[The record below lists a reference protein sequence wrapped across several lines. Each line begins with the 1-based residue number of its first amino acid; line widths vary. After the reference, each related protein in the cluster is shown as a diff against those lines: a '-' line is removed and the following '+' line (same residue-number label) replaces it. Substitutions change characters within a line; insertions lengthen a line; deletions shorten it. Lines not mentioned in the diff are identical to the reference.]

1 MMETREYEA
10 QKPAFDFLTLVAKSV
25 LAYLFATMLHE
36 HLGHALAALL
46 LGAPLTELGAFYVA
60 YNSDL
65 LSDLSRRI
73 VDLAGPGMSF
83 LTGLVGFVLLGRFL
97 KASSQLKYFLWL
109 FGSISLL
116 TATGYMLF
124 SGVSGLGDFGNT
136 PDGATFQLEP
146 AWLWRI
152 LLIVIGGASYFLVA
166 RFSAGKMNILIGG
179 EGSERIRRAQTF
191 AVFSY
196 LSGAL
201 ASILTGLLN
210 PYGMI
215 IVLISAMASSIGGTS
230 GLLWMMQFLKGMKP
244 GGGLPFQ
251 LGRKW
256 SWIVI
261 GFVFMLLYGLLL
273 GPSIML

>member
-1 MMETREYEA
+1 METGESKA
-10 QKPAFDFLTLVAKSV
+10 QKPAFDFLTLVAISV

-46 LGAPLTELGAFYVA
+46 LGGSLTELGAFYVA

-73 VDLAGPGMSF
+73 VELAGPCMSF
-83 LTGLVGFVLLGRFL
+83 LTGLVGFILLRRFS

-109 FGSISLL
+109 FATISLL

-136 PDGATFQLEP
+136 PDGATYQLEP
-146 AWLWRI
+146 AWLWRT

-166 RFSAGKMNILIGG
+166 RFSAGKMNVLISG
-179 EGSERIRRAQTF
+179 EGSERIRRAQTL
-191 AVFSY
+191 ALISY
-196 LSGAL
+196 ISGAA
-201 ASILTGLLN
+201 ASVLTGLFN

-215 IVLISAMASSIGGTS
+215 IVLTSALASSVGGTS
-230 GLLWMMQFLKGMKP
+230 GLLWMMQLLKRMRP
-244 GGGLPFQ
+244 GGGLPLQ
-251 LGRKW
+251 LDREW
-256 SWIVI
+256 VWIVV
-261 GFVFMLLYGLLL
+261 GFVFMLLYGLIL
-273 GPSIML
+273 GPTIQL